1 MQGDTELPAE
11 EPPKVDRDAA
21 AELTLGPVGG
31 TDGPAA
37 AAAGDNYAIALL
49 SESVPQ
55 QTSCVDGA
63 QVHRDQQ
70 FETMHGKH
78 TPQKV
83 SGCHAPI
90 SVAEELPAPDPHQ
103 TREVL
108 APIPSEPSAQAVA
121 ASAMLSRG

>member
-1 MQGDTELPAE
+1 VG
-11 EPPKVDRDAA
+11 RDAA
-21 AELTLGPVGG
+21 AELTLGPVCG

-55 QTSCVDGA
+55 QASSVDGA

-70 FETMHGKH
+70 IETLHGEH
-78 TPQKV
+78 TPHKGR
-83 SGCHAPI
+83 GCHTPI
-90 SVAEELPAPDPHQ
+90 SVAGELTAQDPHQ
-103 TREVL
+103 TQEFL
-108 APIPSEPSAQAVA
+108 APIPSEQAVA